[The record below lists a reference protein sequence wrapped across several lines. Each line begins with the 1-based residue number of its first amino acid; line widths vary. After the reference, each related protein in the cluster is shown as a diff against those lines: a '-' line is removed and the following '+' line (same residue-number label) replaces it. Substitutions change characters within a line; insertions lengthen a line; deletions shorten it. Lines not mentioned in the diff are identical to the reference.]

1 MKVSEPAAPPVRS
14 NHRVEPAKAFSAG
27 LRAEFEANG
36 RDQTNLPPPD
46 QTVIDLVERLKE
58 KVIDLSGLHDP
69 DNVEPLGL
77 LFISLRLGK
86 KIVERSREVVAH
98 LRANPHLDRDYL
110 LRIAKNPEGQKW
122 ILCVQPRSRTTAE
135 GIEYWVRP
143 DSFAQ
148 DRVALQ
154 GICLDLHDTPHHLRV
169 WASTEPMTPEQQ
181 EQLRQIFLEL
191 QREIPDYGP
200 GRNRLDL
207 RMPLEAQNHMPSLVR
222 LKEDYVIL
230 GPITDPVPS
239 QQENRELQ
247 DIESKLVKLRNS
259 PGDRRVTVMIYR
271 HALTTRVIHAL
282 NRLRGD
288 ADNQNLL
295 LILARPEIRSQ
306 YPELFARIDLRRKI
320 EPVSYDEVAKLLPK
334 TEVHADEAAKPK
346 LVAPAIDD
354 AAHAAAEAIDIDTS
368 HRRVDPDFV
377 KTVQEVRRA
386 EREERDRRSWGR
398 WIRRLVPGGRG
409 KR

>member
-1 MKVSEPAAPPVRS
+1 
-14 NHRVEPAKAFSAG
+14 
-27 LRAEFEANG
+27 
-36 RDQTNLPPPD
+36 
-46 QTVIDLVERLKE
+46 
-58 KVIDLSGLHDP
+58 
-69 DNVEPLGL
+69 
-77 LFISLRLGK
+77 
-86 KIVERSREVVAH
+86 VAY

-135 GIEYWVRP
+135 GIEYWLRP
-143 DSFAQ
+143 DSFVQ

-169 WASTEPMTPEQQ
+169 WVSTEPMTPEQQ
-181 EQLRQIFLEL
+181 EQLRQIFVEL
-191 QREIPDYGP
+191 QRELPDYGP
-200 GRNRLDL
+200 GKNRLDL
-207 RMPLEAQNHMPSLVR
+207 RVPLEAQGHMPALVR

-247 DIESKLVKLRNS
+247 DIEGKLARLRNA

-282 NRLRGD
+282 NRLRSD
-288 ADNQNLL
+288 PDNQGLL
-295 LILARPEIRSQ
+295 LILARPEIRGQ
-306 YPELFARIDLRRKI
+306 YPELFAPIDLRRKI

-334 TEVHADEAAKPK
+334 TAPKAEEPAKPK
-346 LVAPAIDD
+346 LVIPPPDD
-354 AAHAAAEAIDIDTS
+354 AAHAAAEAIEIDTS

-386 EREERDRRSWGR
+386 EREERERRSWGR
-398 WIRRLVPGGRG
+398 WIRKFVPRGR
-409 KR
+409 RWR